1 MGSQLKLPPVFL
13 AWRMDKRGYEPREL
27 EKARKQILL
36 QCLQK
41 IRQPCEYLDFSPV
54 RTRLQF

>member
-36 QCLQK
+36 QCLQ
-41 IRQPCEYLDFSPV
+41 RNSALMTLDFNPV
-54 RTRLQF
+54 RPMVNF